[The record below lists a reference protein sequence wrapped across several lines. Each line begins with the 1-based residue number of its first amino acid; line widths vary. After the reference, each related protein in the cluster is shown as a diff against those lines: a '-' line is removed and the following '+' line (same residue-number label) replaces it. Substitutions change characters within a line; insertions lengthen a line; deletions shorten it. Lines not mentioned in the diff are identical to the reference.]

1 MRSGRLGA
9 HASSTKRTGWCLL
22 LSLVIS
28 QAVAGAPRWA
38 DPAVYEIN
46 REPAHAFSLVFPDAE
61 SARPEP
67 DWQNPFAKS
76 DRYLVLNGDWK
87 FKWTE
92 NIASAPKDFVAPNF
106 DANGWDDIQV
116 PLPWQMA
123 DYGQVY
129 YYNCRMPML
138 VDRRNLSEEA
148 PPEVEGVMDVTS
160 PNIHGGARQREAANR
175 GYIPEPWNPVG
186 SYVTDFTLPK
196 SWKGLRTVIHF
207 SGVKSGFTCWVNGK
221 EVGYSQDSFT
231 PAEFDI
237 TEYLEPGRNRL
248 AVQVIRWTDG
258 VYLENQDRIR
268 MSGIIRDVY
277 LFATPK
283 AHIGDF
289 HVRADVAKSLDRAT
303 LSVDVQLRNTGTE
316 AAGNRTLEVELIDPK
331 GRTVGTA
338 AGRFPSVAAAN
349 TALATCHLPLAAPS
363 LWHTETPTLYTAL
376 IKLRDN
382 GHVTEVIRQD
392 VGFRRFEWDEKGN
405 TYLNGKRY
413 YMRGV
418 NRSDCSPETGYYVD
432 YADMLADAMTMK
444 ELNIDS
450 VRTSHNPNDI
460 RWYAICNRMGITLVD
475 EANVE
480 AHQHDVIFQSG
491 APSEE
496 AWRKQSVW
504 RMQNMVQ
511 RDKNMPSIIMW
522 SVGNEQFPARE
533 YVPAIK
539 AMFDA
544 TEAIDSTRG
553 IICERG
559 KHFIDFVEILAPMY
573 GGEKDYVER
582 YKQGTERRPFFLSEY
597 AHAMGNTDMKMEEKW
612 AYFEDHDGLNGGHI
626 WDWRDQSVLYP
637 LPGLE
642 GRHFTYGGDWSQ
654 HSGND
659 GTFCMNGIVLPDRG
673 FTGKSYETKGVYQQ
687 VAMLPSESDGR
698 VRVINKFGMQNLD
711 RFRLEVALLQDGVQ
725 IDRKPLA
732 LSLAPLSE
740 TEIDVPFDRSAFDP
754 KLDYHLNYDVSWNEK
769 KLWADAGTVF
779 ARGQV
784 QLQQGTGTKESV
796 ALDGSVLLKETASHL
811 YAKSGTTMVTFD
823 KAEKLLTQIVTDG
836 KELLSTDEIL
846 AGVELNLTFHPTDD
860 YVCYSA
866 PHKKDH
872 FKFKR
877 NLVKREAGSISV
889 KEKSANR
896 VSIETENKYLLQD
909 GKRGYLHKAVYTVLP
924 SGVIQVDNVLRP
936 LALTDKDFLLRIGV
950 RVPVATSCDTASYLA
965 YGPYENYSNRKAWN
979 RYGVHQH
986 DAIDF
991 FSRYV
996 RPQECGNRF
1005 ALKWI
1010 ALQDDDGLGIEVVG
1024 EKNGNGSVMPWISE
1038 VFATTSHIPQLPES
1052 KRWVLRYDHLFAGIG
1067 KWSGFYMKEDYTF
1080 SYSIRPLAKGAN
1092 PAEIAVPKVPA
1103 SVKAKFA
1110 PAVKTSPAKKAPAKK
1125 APAKKAPATA
1135 SVPKGWKWVS
1145 EKASVEYS
1153 TNTKFAKHPDTLLTT
1168 QASSFAFHTE
1178 EEKEPWLIVD
1188 LKKSVP
1194 ICGLTIRNRDDD
1206 LAKRT
1211 RNLHVWG
1218 SKDKK
1223 TWKRVFSTTG
1233 ARDEWLIKLDAPAMA
1248 RYVKVGMLN
1257 GEQPEFFHLK
1267 GVRVFVAEK

>member
-1 MRSGRLGA
+1 MGVGVVN
-9 HASSTKRTGWCLL
+9 CLL
-22 LSLVIS
+22 LSLMVVQS
-28 QAVAGAPRWA
+28 AVAAPRWA
-38 DPAVYEIN
+38 DPAVYGIN

-67 DWQNPFAKS
+67 DWDNPFAKS

-87 FKWTE
+87 FKWTD
-92 NIASAPKDFVAPNF
+92 NIASAPKDFFAPNF
-106 DANGWDDIQV
+106 NANAWDELQV

-123 DYGQVY
+123 DYGQIY

-138 VDRRNLSEEA
+138 MDRRNLSEDA

-160 PNIHGGARQREAANR
+160 PKVHNGARQREAANR
-175 GYIPEPWNPVG
+175 AYIPEPFNPIG
-186 SYVTDFTLPK
+186 SYLTQFELPK
-196 SWKGLRTVIHF
+196 AWDGMRVVLHF
-207 SGVKSGFTCWVNGK
+207 SGVKSGFTCWVNGQ
-221 EVGYSQDSFT
+221 EVGYSQDAFT
-231 PAEFDI
+231 PAEFDV
-237 TEYLEPGRNRL
+237 TDYVKPGKNRL

-258 VYLENQDRIR
+258 AYLENQDRIR
-268 MSGIIRDVY
+268 LSGIIRDVY

-289 HVRADVAKSLDRAT
+289 FIQPDVTKSLERAEF
-303 LSVDVQLRNTGTE
+303 SVDVALRNTDTNP
-316 AAGNRTLEVELIDPK
+316 AKNRSVEVELIDPAGK
-331 GRTVGTA
+331 TVLTQQA
-338 AGRFPSVAAAN
+338 TFPAVESGNSASV
-349 TALATCHLPLAAPS
+349 TLESELADPL
-363 LWHTETPTLYTAL
+363 LWHTEEPHLYTAL
-376 IKLRDN
+376 IKLLDN
-382 GHVTEVIRQD
+382 ENVTEVIRQD
-392 VGFRRFEWDEKGN
+392 VGFRRFDWDEKGN
-405 TYLNGKRY
+405 THLNGKRY
-413 YMRGV
+413 TMRGV

-460 RWYAICNRMGITLVD
+460 RWYAICNRIGITLVD

-480 AHQHDVIFQSG
+480 AHQHDVIYKSD
-491 APSEE
+491 APNEE

-687 VAMLPSESDGR
+687 VAMLPSESKGK

-725 IDRKPLA
+725 INRKPLA
-732 LSLAPLSE
+732 LPLEPLSE
-740 TEIDVPFDRSAFDP
+740 TEIDVPFDLSALDP
-754 KLDYHLNYDVSWNEK
+754 QSDYHLNYDVSWNEK

-784 QLQQGTGTKESV
+784 PLQQGTGTKESV
-796 ALDGSVLLKETASHL
+796 ALDGNVLLKETASHL
-811 YAKSGTTMVTFD
+811 YARSGTTMVTFD
-823 KAEKLLTQIVTDG
+823 KVKKLLTQIVTDG
-836 KELLSTDEIL
+836 KALLSTDEIL

-866 PHKKDH
+866 PYKKDH

-889 KEKSANR
+889 KENSANR
-896 VSIETENKYLLQD
+896 VSIETENNYLLLD
-909 GKRGYLHKAVYTVLP
+909 GKRGYRHKASYTILP
-924 SGVIQVDNVLRP
+924 SGIVQVDNVLQAID
-936 LALTDKDFLLRIGV
+936 LAEEDFLLRVGV
-950 RVPVATSCDTASYLA
+950 RIPVAKPFDVASYLA
-965 YGPYENYSNRKAWN
+965 YGPYENYEGRKAWN

-986 DAIDF
+986 DALDF

-996 RPQECGNRF
+996 RPQECGNRSD
-1005 ALKWI
+1005 LKWI
-1010 ALQDDDGLGIEVVG
+1010 ALQDASGIGLEVVG
-1024 EKNGNGSVMPWISE
+1024 EKAGNGSVMPWTSE
-1038 VFATTSHIPQLPES
+1038 VFATASHIPQLPES
-1052 KRWVLRYDHLFAGIG
+1052 KRWILRYDDQLPGIG
-1067 KWSGFYMKEDYTF
+1067 KWSKFVVESDYAF
-1080 SYSIRPLAKGAN
+1080 SYSIRPLGKGADAATVAN
-1092 PAEIAVPKVPA
+1092 PTVTGL
-1103 SVKAKFA
+1103 AK
-1110 PAVKTSPAKKAPAKK
+1110 T
-1125 APAKKAPATA
+1125 
-1135 SVPKGWKWVS
+1135 GHRL
-1145 EKASVEYS
+1145 YG
-1153 TNTKFAKHPDTLLTT
+1153 
-1168 QASSFAFHTE
+1168 
-1178 EEKEPWLIVD
+1178 EEKV
-1188 LKKSVP
+1188 
-1194 ICGLTIRNRDDD
+1194 
-1206 LAKRT
+1206 
-1211 RNLHVWG
+1211 
-1218 SKDKK
+1218 
-1223 TWKRVFSTTG
+1223 
-1233 ARDEWLIKLDAPAMA
+1233 
-1248 RYVKVGMLN
+1248 
-1257 GEQPEFFHLK
+1257 K
-1267 GVRVFVAEK
+1267 GVRATAPEKK